1 MTGGTD
7 FITERAYKIGQTLQ
21 AGNQKS
27 KDLGLLLIHSAVLAK
42 VKPTTFIKMVD
53 EIAPVYQE
61 LNQFWN
67 VEVFA
72 KMKGVKGSDE
82 FNSTDDKF
90 SFKAVEVGKG
100 KEETG
105 IDMEAMVD
113 GIDPEGFNN
122 LQVILPF
129 MKEVPTKTPED
140 FLVFKLFETIFW
152 AIFICTFKEDYIP
165 KLTEIMSRPEFSPK

>member
-7 FITERAYKIGQTLQ
+7 FITERAYKIGQALQ

-53 EIAPVYQE
+53 EIAPVYKE

-67 VEVFA
+67 VEVFDKMGGVRGSGNFSTAETEKA
-72 KMKGVKGSDE
+72 KG
-82 FNSTDDKF
+82 
-90 SFKAVEVGKG
+90 
-100 KEETG
+100 ETG

-129 MKEVPTKTPED
+129 MKEVPAKSPED